1 MTNCVER
8 EQCRRVSEPH
18 LHSPPCSHRCA
29 DGSCLERS
37 NVTCDRV
44 TDCQDGSDERD
55 CPCLGWRCHNGFC
68 IGSEERCDG
77 VRQCSDGSDEEECEG
92 CGPHQFTCVRDGG
105 CVEAAKVCDKHVDCW
120 DGSDETD
127 CLYRSEVCWPDG

>member
-1 MTNCVER
+1 MSGLSAGSSYNLTVEAAVTNCVER

-29 DGSCLERS
+29 DGSCLERT

-44 TDCQDGSDERD
+44 PDCQDGSDERD

-77 VRQCSDGSDEEECEG
+77 VRQCSRGEGESLGKCQEKYASSDL
-92 CGPHQFTCVRDGG
+92 QWKNWLWRTVN
-105 CVEAAKVCDKHVDCW
+105 
-120 DGSDETD
+120 S
-127 CLYRSEVCWPDG
+127 